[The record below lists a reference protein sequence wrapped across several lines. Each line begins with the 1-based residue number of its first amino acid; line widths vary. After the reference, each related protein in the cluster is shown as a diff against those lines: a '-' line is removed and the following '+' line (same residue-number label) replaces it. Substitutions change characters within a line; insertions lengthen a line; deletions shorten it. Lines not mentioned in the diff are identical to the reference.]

1 MRSIALCLYVVAVP
15 AFLFADSNLRIAD
28 VGLHGYKGTP
38 CAVRLVVR
46 NPSSQPQ
53 IIHLQVAVTNGW
65 VFTNTVTSDV
75 SLNGAEERELDL
87 PALISGGETKIT
99 ADAFAADG
107 SVIGHDIY
115 AKSLRFESLVV
126 LMCASE
132 TVCQSAQSQIEFSGN
147 IQERADKNR
156 NLRIELVND
165 LHDDWWAYVP
175 ASAVVLATP
184 LTRFTA
190 KQRDALEGYLRRG
203 GRLVLVEDEI
213 ADRDF
218 LSAYRKSALTA
229 NSQRVAKGTLF
240 RISGMASNQLG
251 AVFAGVNLPPGDGY
265 FDGYTGWQRSLGVS
279 WLRQRFATSF
289 HFPRLRWILVWLAAY
304 IVIIGVVNFAVLRRL
319 RRLEFGW
326 MSMCGIALAFAAGF
340 YFSSASRRPK
350 HFRLDNLATFYL
362 DSRSPLAAGDYELRL
377 SAPARQN
384 VVVSVADSA
393 LFTNPAGTD
402 GESNGQIWTEMNR
415 QVARSTRTYH
425 IQLGPPRETQLSLLK
440 WSFVDL
446 NLEGLHEFPG
456 TVHFVGPDRLRN
468 DTGVHFAE
476 GVYYDGRANAVY
488 AIPELAAGEE
498 VHLEAIPHKP
508 IIKEGQQVWDP
519 NLDQRTATLETL
531 ALRGFLSFAGEQQ
544 VFAGFTDGIA
554 LPVGLNIQHQENMHS
569 LMIVVLEQP

>member
-1 MRSIALCLYVVAVP
+1 MRLKQLCTSVSKTRMRSIALCLYVVAVP

-289 HFPRLRWILVWLAAY
+289 HFPRLRW
-304 IVIIGVVNFAVLRRL
+304 
-319 RRLEFGW
+319 
-326 MSMCGIALAFAAGF
+326 
-340 YFSSASRRPK
+340 
-350 HFRLDNLATFYL
+350 
-362 DSRSPLAAGDYELRL
+362 
-377 SAPARQN
+377 
-384 VVVSVADSA
+384 
-393 LFTNPAGTD
+393 
-402 GESNGQIWTEMNR
+402 
-415 QVARSTRTYH
+415 
-425 IQLGPPRETQLSLLK
+425 
-440 WSFVDL
+440 
-446 NLEGLHEFPG
+446 
-456 TVHFVGPDRLRN
+456 
-468 DTGVHFAE
+468 
-476 GVYYDGRANAVY
+476 
-488 AIPELAAGEE
+488 
-498 VHLEAIPHKP
+498 
-508 IIKEGQQVWDP
+508 
-519 NLDQRTATLETL
+519 
-531 ALRGFLSFAGEQQ
+531 
-544 VFAGFTDGIA
+544 
-554 LPVGLNIQHQENMHS
+554 
-569 LMIVVLEQP
+569 